1 MLSPVIFRGTAGDV
15 GDVLHDS
22 ELEFPSFWAS
32 VSLSVKLEL
41 EKAIFEAKYQ
51 L

>member
-1 MLSPVIFRGTAGDV
+1 MAGDI

-32 VSLSVKLEL
+32 VSLSVNLEL
-41 EKAIFEAKYQ
+41 EKVIFEAKDQ